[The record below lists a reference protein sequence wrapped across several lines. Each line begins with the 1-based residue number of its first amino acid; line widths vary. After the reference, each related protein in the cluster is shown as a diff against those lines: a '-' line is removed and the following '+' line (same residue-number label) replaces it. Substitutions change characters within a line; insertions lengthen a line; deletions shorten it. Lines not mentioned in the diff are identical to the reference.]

1 MTLQWTP
8 ALAVGVDEIDDQHR
22 ELFRRASRLLEGL
35 KKGEPEEIGALIEF
49 LYEYA
54 VTHFGAEEDFMREAR
69 YPGYVRHKAE
79 HDRFISDLLALASEH
94 DRKGAGAFMALKV
107 NHWLV
112 QWLKEHVSGTDAEL
126 GKYLARRT
134 A

>member
-1 MTLQWTP
+1 MSLQWTP
-8 ALAVGVDEIDDQHR
+8 ALSVGVDEIDEQHR
-22 ELFRRASRLLEGL
+22 ELFRRAGRLLDGL
-35 KKGEPEEIGALIEF
+35 KKGEPEEIGGLIDF

-54 VTHFGAEEDFMREAR
+54 VTHFGAEEDFMRTSR
-69 YPGYVRHKAE
+69 YSGYLRHKAE

-112 QWLKEHVSGTDAEL
+112 QWLNQHVSGTDREL
-126 GKYLARRT
+126 GKHLARRS

>member
-1 MTLQWTP
+1 MTLQWTQ
-8 ALAVGVDEIDDQHR
+8 ALSVGVEEIDDQHR
-22 ELFRRASRLLEGL
+22 ELFRRAGRLLEGL
-35 KKGEPEEIGALIEF
+35 RRGEPEEIGGLIDF

-69 YPGYVRHKAE
+69 YPGYVRHKVE

-126 GKYLARRT
+126 GKFLARRS